1 MTPPPTRHEQRSDAG
16 DSARTSGCIRV
27 GITELHG
34 MMDEAIRV
42 PPPGVQYEV
51 LRMTRD
57 QSGLIR
63 SPVPCALRRFD
74 DRHVDLVEA
83 VLAPAYTD
91 RPWIC
96 SLDSFQAAMA
106 LTLLGWPL
114 PKSLRRRYLER
125 LFLRDNFKGMVFWSQ
140 AALDSLRSYGG
151 VVNEDILNKAIV
163 VYPAVREVPDVLTAK
178 PGAGL
183 RLLFSGDFFRKGGA
197 HVVDAFEAIQN
208 DFPHATL
215 RICCDEHHDFNT
227 PDRDLRD
234 SYLRKIVSNK
244 RIVFGRVPRETM
256 LNEVLPN
263 TDIYLLP
270 SYDEA
275 FGFALLEAMSYGIP
289 VVATNVFAIPEIVH
303 NDSTGILIDTRHLD
317 LLSFCKGY
325 VVQSI
330 PMRLREEIAALLVR
344 SITRLAASPELRK
357 SMGDRAKERARTQF
371 SFKRRNDEMR
381 PIYERALA

>member
-1 MTPPPTRHEQRSDAG
+1 
-16 DSARTSGCIRV
+16 
-27 GITELHG
+27 
-34 MMDEAIRV
+34 
-42 PPPGVQYEV
+42 
-51 LRMTRD
+51 MTRD

-114 PKSLRRRYLER
+114 PKSVRRRYLER
-125 LFLRDNFKGMVFWSQ
+125 LFRKDNFKGIVFWSQ

-151 VVNEDILNKAIV
+151 VVDEDILNKAVV
-163 VYPAVREVPDVLTAK
+163 VYPAVREVPDELTAK
-178 PGAGL
+178 PASAGL

-197 HVVDAFEAIQN
+197 HVVDAFEAIQHE
-208 DFPHATL
+208 FPQATL
-215 RICCDEHHDFNT
+215 RICCDEQRDFNT
-227 PDRDLRD
+227 PNTGLRD
-234 SYLRKIVSNK
+234 GYLRKIVSNK
-244 RIVFGRVPRETM
+244 RIVFGRVPRQTM

-275 FGFALLEAMSYGIP
+275 FGFAILEAMSYGIP

-303 NDSTGILIDTRHLD
+303 NDGTGILIDTRHLD
-317 LLSFCKGY
+317 LLSVCRGY
-325 VVQSI
+325 VVQGI
-330 PMRLREEIAALLVR
+330 PVRLREEIAALLVR
-344 SITRLAASPELRK
+344 AITRLAASPELRQ
-357 SMGDRAKERARTQF
+357 SMGAAAKERARTHF
-371 SFKRRNDEMR
+371 SFKRRNVEMR
-381 PIYERALA
+381 TVYERALA